1 MRKNVDKSVL
11 KTIFQQE
18 SAQSRTKTSRSRG
31 YTYKQFTVKRRSVH
45 KHNPNT
51 CKKGSLITNNSA
63 HEPART
69 IKKKKLE
76 SGKKEVFLI
85 NYWNFLN
92 FSLHFVSMS
101 IAFKHMYRVRFH

>member
-69 IKKKKLE
+69 IKKKKTRKW
-76 SGKKEVFLI
+76 KKRS
-85 NYWNFLN
+85 FLN
-92 FSLHFVSMS
+92 KLLEFFEFFF
-101 IAFKHMYRVRFH
+101 AFCVNEHSV